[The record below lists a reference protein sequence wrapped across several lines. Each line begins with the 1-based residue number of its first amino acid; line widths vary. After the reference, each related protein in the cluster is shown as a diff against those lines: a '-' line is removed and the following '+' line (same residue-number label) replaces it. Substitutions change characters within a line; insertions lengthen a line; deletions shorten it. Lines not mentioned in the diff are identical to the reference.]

1 MTIAAEYSLIPYEPG
16 GNLPASRRAGATTY
30 ATGARNPA
38 SRRHD
43 PQPAPVLG
51 DKPRRSATAT
61 TYSFHRTIA
70 DSRAAATGLRVDV
83 FV

>member
-1 MTIAAEYSLIPYEPG
+1 MTIAAEYSLIPYEPS
-16 GNLPASRRAGATTY
+16 GNLSAFRRPGAAAY

-38 SRRHD
+38 SRRHE
-43 PQPAPVLG
+43 PQPAPLLIET
-51 DKPRRSATAT
+51 PRRSAT

-70 DSRAAATGLRVDV
+70 DSRAAATGLRVDI

>member
-1 MTIAAEYSLIPYEPG
+1 MTIASEYSLIPYEPS
-16 GNLPASRRAGATTY
+16 GNLPAYRRAGATAH

-43 PQPAPVLG
+43 PQTAPMLS
-51 DKPRRSATAT
+51 DKTRRSAT

-70 DSRAAATGLRVDV
+70 DSSAAATGLRVDI

>member
-1 MTIAAEYSLIPYEPG
+1 MTIAAEYSLIPYEPN
-16 GNLPASRRAGATTY
+16 GNLPAYRRAGATAY

-38 SRRHD
+38 FRRHE
-43 PQPAPVLG
+43 PQPAPGLS
-51 DKPRRSATAT
+51 DKPRRPAT

-70 DSRAAATGLRVDV
+70 DSHAAATGLRVDI

>member
-1 MTIAAEYSLIPYEPG
+1 MMVAAEYSLIPYEPS
-16 GNLPASRRAGATTY
+16 GNMPVYRRAETSAY
-30 ATGARNPA
+30 AVSAQNAA

-43 PQPAPVLG
+43 PQPAPVLN
-51 DKPRRSATAT
+51 DKPRRSAT

-70 DSRAAATGLRVDV
+70 DSHAAATGLRVDI

>member
-1 MTIAAEYSLIPYEPG
+1 MTIAAEYSLIPYEPS
-16 GNLPASRRAGATTY
+16 GNLSAYRRTGATAY
-30 ATGARNPA
+30 STGARNPA

-43 PQPAPVLG
+43 PQPAPVLS
-51 DKPRRSATAT
+51 DTSRRSAT

-70 DSRAAATGLRVDV
+70 DSSAAATGLRVDI

>member
-1 MTIAAEYSLIPYEPG
+1 MTIAAEYSLIPYEPS
-16 GNLPASRRAGATTY
+16 GNLPAYRRAGATAY

-38 SRRHD
+38 SRRHA
-43 PQPAPVLG
+43 PQPALVPS
-51 DKPRRSATAT
+51 DKPRRSAT

-70 DSRAAATGLRVDV
+70 DSSAAATGLRVDI